1 MHPELDVSNE
11 WFTNPTGFIEEAKKT
26 LYRLSQSEI
35 WLFSIEV
42 TGQQL
47 LEAMEDEK
55 LSKQNKT
62 ENEFDKANRNINNL
76 KKGGGIILGVS
87 TILLY
92 VKKHGKD
99 ALKFAK
105 KWSSKR
111 RILSFRSWFGQK
123 QF

>member
-1 MHPELDVSNE
+1 M
-11 WFTNPTGFIEEAKKT
+11 K
-26 LYRLSQSEI
+26 
-35 WLFSIEV
+35 
-42 TGQQL
+42 
-47 LEAMEDEK
+47 K

-105 KWSSKR
+105 KMIFKA
-111 RILSFRSWFGQK
+111 
-123 QF
+123 